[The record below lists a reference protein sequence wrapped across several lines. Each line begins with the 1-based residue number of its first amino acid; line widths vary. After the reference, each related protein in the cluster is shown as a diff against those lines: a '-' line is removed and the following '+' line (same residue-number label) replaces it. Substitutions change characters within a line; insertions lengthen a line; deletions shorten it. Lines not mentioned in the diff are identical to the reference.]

1 MIAYEEMNSI
11 KVLVLGI
18 FFGVYFTR
26 KLSKKPKAFM
36 ITGFKKRK

>member
-26 KLSKKPKAFM
+26 KLSKKPKTFM